1 MNEPALKVNYKI
13 TAMPLQRSHR
23 RLTRQDKLLSF
34 FGDTMLIIMFIGG
47 CLGAYALLSWIT
59 GW

>member
-1 MNEPALKVNYKI
+1 MMNNNKI

-23 RLTRQDKLLSF
+23 RLTRQDKLLQF
-34 FGDTMLIIMFIGG
+34 LGDTLLIVLFVGG
-47 CLGAYALLSWIT
+47 CFAAYWLLSLVT